1 MRKKII
7 ILSLMLVTL
16 IFSFH
21 ATWAYFKDSK
31 EYKTAFSG
39 QVAYNNGLSYTIE
52 EGDNANRALSMDFTD
67 GATSKEYTLVIKNN
81 SSYHLNVDSLV
92 LKVGKIE
99 GDYYQF
105 TWEKKS
111 GDETS
116 KELKYSLII
125 SKTNNKIPSTA
136 EKFMV
141 GLSEV
146 SLTTLGG
153 KRLISAELYNFY
165 ITPKYDIAPS
175 SSGTFRV
182 GSYIDHCAPAYSY
195 DYYVGCERHY
205 AKQLTGLVTPDGF
218 VWVNKD
224 WSGTHFSL
232 NTEASY
238 DKPEAYDWYVQSPE
252 NRPVNMLWLEKGW
265 LTYRIPKVKG
275 KTVDKLEIEMEI
287 ASEVEG
293 HRDTYDSPIT
303 FGLGSS
309 KSNIQDIARWTS
321 HGDYGDTRRG
331 AKNPDW
337 LPRGI
342 NQYGYKIKLIIT
354 KWSTK
359 VQVMSKLDG
368 QWKSEWYWVSERN
381 ESFRADADRS
391 IGYSSLTNDSD
402 YYYFR
407 IQTENE
413 TGFTLYGSGFGDYG
427 EDMKYTITYK

>member
-1 MRKKII
+1 
-7 ILSLMLVTL
+7 MLVTL

-52 EGDNANRALSMDFTD
+52 EGDNASRSLSMDFTD
-67 GATSKEYTLVIKNN
+67 GALSKEYTLVVKNN
-81 SSYHLNVDSLV
+81 SSYRLNVDSLV
-92 LKVGKIE
+92 LKVGNIE
-99 GDYYQF
+99 GNYYQF
-105 TWEKKS
+105 TWKKQS

-125 SKTNNKIPSTA
+125 SKTNNQIPSTA

-141 GLSEV
+141 GLSGV

-153 KRLISAELYNFY
+153 KRLISAKLYNFY

-195 DYYVGCERHY
+195 YYYYVGFERHY
-205 AKQLTGLVTPDGF
+205 AKQLTGLVTSDGF
-218 VWVNKD
+218 VWVDKD
-224 WSGTHFSL
+224 SSGTHFHL
-232 NTEASY
+232 DTKASY
-238 DKPEAYDWYVQSPE
+238 DEPEAYDWYVQSPE

-287 ASEVEG
+287 ASEVES
-293 HRDTYDSPIT
+293 HRDSYDSPIT

-309 KSNIQDIARWTS
+309 KSNIQDIAIWTS
-321 HGDYGDTRRG
+321 HGDYGDKRPG
-331 AKNPDW
+331 AKNPGW

-354 KWSTK
+354 ENSTH
-359 VQVMSKLDG
+359 VQVMSKKKGKEG
-368 QWKSEWYWVSERN
+368 QWESEWYWVSEQKKW
-381 ESFRADADRS
+381 FRADADRS

-407 IQTENE
+407 IQTKNE

-427 EDMKYTITYK
+427 EDMKYIITYR

>member
-67 GATSKEYTLVIKNN
+67 GATSKNYTLVIKNN
-81 SSYHLNVDSLV
+81 SSYYLNVDSLV
-92 LKVGKIE
+92 LKFGKIE
-99 GDYYQF
+99 GEYYQF

-125 SKTNNKIPSTA
+125 SKTNNQIPSTA

-141 GLSEV
+141 VLSGV

-153 KRLISAELYNFY
+153 KGLNSEELYNFY

-182 GSYIDHCAPAYSY
+182 GSYIDHYAPAYN
-195 DYYVGCERHY
+195 YYGR
-205 AKQLTGLVTPDGF
+205 KQLTGLVTADGF
-218 VWVNKD
+218 VWVDKD
-224 WSGTHFSL
+224 GSGPRFHLDTK
-232 NTEASY
+232 ASY
-238 DKPEAYDWYVQSPE
+238 DKPEAYDWYVKSPE

-265 LTYRIPKVKG
+265 LTYRIPKEKG

-293 HRDTYDSPIT
+293 HQDRYDSPIT

-321 HGDYGDTRRG
+321 HGDYGDKRVG

-354 KWSTK
+354 NRSTH
-359 VQVMSKLDG
+359 VQVMSKEKGKKG
-368 QWKSEWYWVSERN
+368 QWESDKYWVSERN
-381 ESFRADADRS
+381 ESFSADADWSTR
-391 IGYSSLTNDSD
+391 YSSLTNNSD

-407 IQTENE
+407 IQTYNE

-427 EDMKYTITYK
+427 EDMKYTITYR

>member
-92 LKVGKIE
+92 LKVGNIE
-99 GDYYQF
+99 GNYYQF
-105 TWEKKS
+105 TWKKKS

-125 SKTNNKIPSTA
+125 SKTSNQIPSTA

-141 GLSEV
+141 VLSEV
-146 SLTTLGG
+146 SLKTLGG
-153 KRLISAELYNFY
+153 KRLNSEELYNFY

-182 GSYIDHCAPAYSY
+182 GSYIDHYAPAYNN
-195 DYYVGCERHY
+195 YYGR
-205 AKQLTGLVTPDGF
+205 KQLTGLVTSDGF
-218 VWVNKD
+218 VWVDKD
-224 WSGTHFSL
+224 GSGTHFHL
-232 NTEASY
+232 DTKASY
-238 DKPEAYDWYVQSPE
+238 DKPEAYDWYVRSPAPE

-293 HRDTYDSPIT
+293 HRDSYDSPIT
-303 FGLGSS
+303 FGLGYS
-309 KSNIQDIARWTS
+309 KDNIQDIAIWTS

-331 AKNPDW
+331 AKNPVW
-337 LPRGI
+337 LPSGI

-354 KWSTK
+354 NWYTQ

-381 ESFRADADRS
+381 ESFRADADKS
-391 IGYSSLTNDSD
+391 KGYSSLTNNSD

-407 IQTENE
+407 IQTYNE

-427 EDMKYTITYK
+427 EDMKYTITYR